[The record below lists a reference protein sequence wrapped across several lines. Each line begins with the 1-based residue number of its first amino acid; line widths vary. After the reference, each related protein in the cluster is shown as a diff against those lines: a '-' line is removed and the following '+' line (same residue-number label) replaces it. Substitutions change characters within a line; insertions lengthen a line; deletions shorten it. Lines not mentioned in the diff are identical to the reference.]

1 MVGEMPYR
9 KYKSNLGK
17 KIGAFAPNKEEYK
30 YAPFGLRDKDTANK
44 KNVKFLNETLANFY

>member
-44 KNVKFLNETLANFY
+44 KNVKFLNEG